1 MSRNIS
7 YIYYYHD
14 QNEQISDRLK
24 SILDAEAKAISEI
37 PISENYS
44 NAVNLIVEK
53 VNRQGVNSLLLVWE
67 SRANSNEYRHD
78 FLFDRNSRRIPS
90 SF

>member
-1 MSRNIS
+1 MTK
-7 YIYYYHD
+7 
-14 QNEQISDRLK
+14 NEQISDRLK

-53 VNRQGVNSLLLVWE
+53 VNRQGVNSLLLVWGK
-67 SRANSNEYRHD
+67 
-78 FLFDRNSRRIPS
+78 PGK
-90 SF
+90 